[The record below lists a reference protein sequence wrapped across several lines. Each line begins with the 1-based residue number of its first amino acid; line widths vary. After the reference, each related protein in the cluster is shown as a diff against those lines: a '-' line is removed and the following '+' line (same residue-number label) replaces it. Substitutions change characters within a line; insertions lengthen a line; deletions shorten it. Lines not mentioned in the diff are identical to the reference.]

1 MQVKTDT
8 KEKFH
13 VITVT
18 DATLTADMAAE
29 LSDLLLNYLQND
41 ASLPHRQVK
50 NVILNLKELQSL
62 DEIAAEKLVKLQQNF
77 YEKNS
82 SFVIC
87 EITKPVEDFL
97 DSVNLL
103 EMMNTTPTE
112 SEAMDIVQM
121 EEIERELDGPVSS

>member
-1 MQVKTDT
+1 MQVKTNT
-8 KEKFH
+8 KERFH

-18 DATLTADMAAE
+18 DPALTADMAAE
-29 LSDLLLNYLQND
+29 LSDLLLAYLHND
-41 ASLPHRQVK
+41 VK
-50 NVILNLKELQSL
+50 NLILNLKELQSL
-62 DEIAAEKLVKLQQNF
+62 DEIAAERLVKLQQNF

-87 EITKPVEDFL
+87 ELQKPVEDFL

-103 EMMNTTPTE
+103 EVMNTTPTE

-121 EEIERELDGPVSS
+121 EEIERDLLTEE

>member
-121 EEIERELDGPVSS
+121 EEIERELDGLVSS